1 MQRWCTPDRL
11 YGNVLERYFQDALDA
26 VTAEAVA
33 AGAYGSGTA
42 RYVQDAPLR
51 LPEGATL
58 RPVLVGR
65 RGMAGCVRERCAW
78 HTVLVQRA
86 FDVDTYQKS

>member
-1 MQRWCTPDRL
+1 M
-11 YGNVLERYFQDALDA
+11 LERYFQDTLDA
-26 VTAEAVA
+26 VTAEAMA

-65 RGMAGCVRERCAW
+65 KGFAGCMRERRAW
-78 HTVLVQRA
+78 QTSLCTA
-86 FDVDTYQKS
+86 YSMP